1 MIIRRVSLKNIK
13 SYKEAE
19 IELPEGITGI
29 SGLNGSGKSTVL
41 EAIGYALF
49 DCLPYT
55 QAEFVRKGEKTGE
68 IIVEIEGSDGLR
80 YLIARKCGASQAYSI
95 TDSLGQKF
103 EGKEDVGDRLCEV
116 LGYRVADLDGL
127 QSMFENA
134 IGVLQGTFVSEFL
147 ESATKRKTIFDPL
160 LHIDEFNIAFKNLLS
175 LKNLVKDRIDRLE
188 NDKKFLEGKTIRLEP
203 LKDEQKILAAESVT
217 LAGTLAEKR
226 LKLAETTAVKESLD
240 ALEKSVQELDSRF
253 KLKTAE
259 TANARREVA
268 DVMTQLQAC
277 EAAEKKLADS
287 KPGYDAFLAKN
298 TDKEKLEKQRL
309 ERDGLLTI
317 INTTSIKVTELR
329 TKAAASDKALA
340 DIEAAEKEIPALTER
355 SIAQE
360 KLEEEK
366 HKTRSMIQAKDIE
379 LAQVRERV
387 NKARGSKG
395 NLCPIL
401 MGVECSAV
409 TDFTDYFANQTRRI
423 DDEKRVLEA
432 QATTIDNQLRELKNP
447 KLALSMLQ
455 EQVKKKTAAQDEK
468 AKLAK
473 ELEARNA
480 ELMEKFTSL
489 KQYEHVQKEI
499 EQANKDIASFK
510 PAYEAYQ
517 QNIKVAGQKTVLQQK
532 LDKATAAL
540 DKCQGELSA
549 LEKQLSEKRA
559 LYDKD
564 THLQTKSGCELLNRE
579 VASTAAK
586 VEEMT
591 RRAKTVADEI
601 RKIEEDLIKIKEIEK
616 AQAEENEYMRFVDI
630 SRNIIKSAGPEIVQ
644 LYIELISKEATKM
657 YCEIAGDRRLE
668 IRWTADY
675 DIIMIEDGR
684 ERSFKQLSGGE
695 QMSAAL
701 AVRLAILKIL
711 TNSDVVFLDEPTQNM
726 DERRR
731 NNLAQEITR
740 IKDFRQMVV
749 ISHDDTFNANL
760 ENVIEIEKVN
770 GESTV
775 RRSSVAGP

>member
-1 MIIRRVSLKNIK
+1 M
-13 SYKEAE
+13 
-19 IELPEGITGI
+19 
-29 SGLNGSGKSTVL
+29 
-41 EAIGYALF
+41 
-49 DCLPYT
+49 
-55 QAEFVRKGEKTGE
+55 
-68 IIVEIEGSDGLR
+68 
-80 YLIARKCGASQAYSI
+80 
-95 TDSLGQKF
+95 
-103 EGKEDVGDRLCEV
+103 
-116 LGYRVADLDGL
+116 
-127 QSMFENA
+127 
-134 IGVLQGTFVSEFL
+134 
-147 ESATKRKTIFDPL
+147 
-160 LHIDEFNIAFKNLLS
+160 
-175 LKNLVKDRIDRLE
+175 
-188 NDKKFLEGKTIRLEP
+188 
-203 LKDEQKILAAESVT
+203 
-217 LAGTLAEKR
+217 
-226 LKLAETTAVKESLD
+226 
-240 ALEKSVQELDSRF
+240 QELDSRF

-259 TANARREVA
+259 TANARREVG

-287 KPGYDAFLAKN
+287 KPGYEAFMAKSAE
-298 TDKEKLEKQRL
+298 KEKLEKQRL
-309 ERDGLLTI
+309 ERDSLLTI
-317 INTTSIKVTELR
+317 INNTSIKVTELR
-329 TKAAASDKALA
+329 TKAAASDKSLA
-340 DIEAAEKEIPALTER
+340 DIEAAEKEIPKLTEKAL
-355 SIAQE
+355 AQE

-366 HKTRSMIQAKDIE
+366 QKTRSMIQAKDIE

-395 NLCPIL
+395 NMCPIL
-401 MGVECSAV
+401 MGIECSAV
-409 TDFTDYFANQTRRI
+409 TDFSDYFANQTRRI

-432 QATTIDNQLRELKNP
+432 QAATIDHQLRELKNP

-455 EQVKKKTAAQDEK
+455 EQVKKKTAALEEK
-468 AKLAK
+468 SNLAK

-480 ELMEKFTSL
+480 ELLEKFGNL

-499 EQANKDIASFK
+499 EQANKDIASYR
-510 PAYEAYQ
+510 PTYEAYQ
-517 QNIKVAGQKTVLQQK
+517 QNVKMAGQKTPLQQK
-532 LDKATAAL
+532 LEKATAEL
-540 DKCQGELSA
+540 DKCQSDLSVI
-549 LEKQLSEKRA
+549 EKQLGEKRA

-564 THLQTKSGCELLNRE
+564 SHLQAKATCELLNRE

-591 RRAKTVADEI
+591 RRTQIVAEEI
-601 RKIEEDLIKIKEIEK
+601 RMILEDLEKIKEIQK
-616 AQAEENEYMRFVDI
+616 AQAEENEYMRFVDL
-630 SRNIIKSAGPEIVQ
+630 SRNTIKSAGPEIVQ
-644 LYIELISKEATKM
+644 LYIELISREATKM

-731 NNLAQEITR
+731 NNLAQEITK